1 MGFFVICVALAAAV
15 LGDAA
20 VEGLSNA
27 ALLWRGRYTDSS
39 SIDLLPVALLA
50 TLFFLVLLGIFVVHQ
65 ARDHGL
71 STRSLILSTARILS
85 PRTVARA
92 LPLMLAVQMAVL
104 YVMETLEQFAV
115 YHHAFGGT
123 LWLGGPVAASLII
136 HTALTVACAHLLA
149 RLVHAAATAL
159 LHIAG
164 FIVARYLAVARS
176 TIASIEHAWR
186 IVCVRRNG
194 IRVAVVDRGPPRFT
208 LG

>member
-1 MGFFVICVALAAAV
+1 MGFYVICVALAAAV

-27 ALLWRGRYTDSS
+27 ALLWRGRYTDHS
-39 SIDLLPVALLA
+39 SIDLLPVALVA
-50 TLFFLVLLGIFVVHQ
+50 TIAFFALLSLFMVHQ
-65 ARDHGL
+65 ARENGL
-71 STRSLILSTARILS
+71 SARSLILSTARVLK
-85 PRTVARA
+85 PDAVARR
-92 LPLMLAVQMAVL
+92 LPLMLAVQLAIL
-104 YVMETLEQFAV
+104 YAMETLEQLAV
-115 YHHAFGGT
+115 YHHALGGT

-136 HTALTVACAHLLA
+136 HTALTVVCAHLLA
-149 RLVHAAATAL
+149 RAVHASATAL

-176 TIASIEHAWR
+176 TVASIEHAWR

-208 LG
+208 RG